1 MIPKNA
7 ALVGAQVRGIK
18 GWMQELRG
26 SLGYSESGRRE
37 AQEGA
42 AAESTEHSLN
52 QERSPGLIKG
62 DGKARIYNVG

>member
-26 SLGYSESGRRE
+26 SLGYSESGRQ
-37 AQEGA
+37 ASQVC
-42 AAESTEHSLN
+42 
-52 QERSPGLIKG
+52 PGLFGVLALKSH
-62 DGKARIYNVG
+62 